1 MRKCPDHVPGLIP
14 LLDVSIEEDESPQL
28 SLLSKAVGDGS
39 REGAL
44 ARPSKTIKPED
55 SFEPGIYPAFDEFKD
70 VFTSTLEAL
79 CSSSIHASRIEASQG
94 LLNGC
99 F

>member
-28 SLLSKAVGDGS
+28 SLLPKAVGDGS

-44 ARPSKTIKPED
+44 ARPSP
-55 SFEPGIYPAFDEFKD
+55 
-70 VFTSTLEAL
+70 
-79 CSSSIHASRIEASQG
+79 
-94 LLNGC
+94 
-99 F
+99 